1 MTQTATIEPQQ
12 LNIIQAVNLAMDHAM
27 AADPMVLVLGEEVG
41 DNEEGGVIGVTKGL
55 STKYG
60 TGRVKSTPI
69 SEQAIIGAA
78 IGAAIDGFRPVAEI
92 MLMNFMTVAMDMITN
107 HAAKLRFMSG
117 GQTSVPMVIR
127 TMTGPGMGSG
137 GQHSDFMEVWYA
149 HTAGLKVVIP
159 STPDDAY
166 GLMRSAIDDP
176 DPVIFVENMPVLW
189 TPGDAPE
196 RGSRI
201 PIGKAKVIREGK
213 DVSIIGYGRVIQNAN
228 AHAAKLAEQG
238 IDAEVID
245 LRSVQ
250 PWDVETVLASVEKTG
265 AAIVVH
271 EAVKKFGP
279 GAEIASTIHENLHK
293 RLRAPVVRIGAK
305 YAAVPFSNVL
315 ETASVPS
322 MAEIEAAVRS
332 LVGVPA

>member
-1 MTQTATIEPQQ
+1 
-12 LNIIQAVNLAMDHAM
+12 
-27 AADPMVLVLGEEVG
+27 
-41 DNEEGGVIGVTKGL
+41 
-55 STKYG
+55 
-60 TGRVKSTPI
+60 
-69 SEQAIIGAA
+69 
-78 IGAAIDGFRPVAEI
+78 
-92 MLMNFMTVAMDMITN
+92 
-107 HAAKLRFMSG
+107 
-117 GQTSVPMVIR
+117 MVIR

-149 HTAGLKVVIP
+149 HTAGLKLVIP

-189 TPGDAPE
+189 TPGDAPV

-201 PIGKAKVIREGK
+201 PIGKAKVLREGK
-213 DVSIIGYGRVIQNAN
+213 DVTIIGYGRVIQYAN
-228 AHAAKLAEQG
+228 AHAAKLAEEG

-250 PWDVETVLASVEKTG
+250 PWDVDAVLASVEKTG

-271 EAVKKFGP
+271 EAVRKFGP
-279 GAEIASTIHENLHK
+279 GAEIASTIHEKLHK

-315 ETASVPS
+315 ETASEPS
-322 MAEIEAAVRS
+322 MAEIEAAARS
-332 LVGVPA
+332 LAAVPA